1 MTDRS
6 QLTNTKYYELPRIPE
21 ILECWKQRQTQP
33 RWRCSLQDGI
43 FWYGSI
49 MVCIQQNI
57 FLNWLQGWWKLS
69 QLLQHGSWRKQM
81 ASSNNNS
88 LPFLHSWI
96 QLQDLKYNR
105 KWSKTH
111 GITIYKYFRF
121 ACIYMAKYT
130 KHHCISYYGTY
141 QHVVVCLVYLALGKF
156 FYAKTL
162 MWYYVWGHLHDQ
174 LILL

>member
-1 MTDRS
+1 MANFKKYITDRS

-21 ILECWKQRQTQP
+21 TLECWKQRQTQP

-88 LPFLHSWI
+88 LPFPHSWI
-96 QLQDLKYNR
+96 RLQNLKYNN
-105 KWSKTH
+105 KCCKTH
-111 GITIYKYFRF
+111 RITINEYFRLV
-121 ACIYMAKYT
+121 YAKFLLEQW
-130 KHHCISYYGTY
+130 KIEIIISYISWYEILLICYGGY
-141 QHVVVCLVYLALGKF
+141 
-156 FYAKTL
+156 L
-162 MWYYVWGHLHDQ
+162 MW
-174 LILL
+174 

>member
-1 MTDRS
+1 MNDLS

-21 ILECWKQRQTQP
+21 TLECWKQRQTQP

-88 LPFLHSWI
+88 LPFPHSWI
-96 QLQDLKYNR
+96 RLQNLKYNN
-105 KWSKTH
+105 KCCKTH
-111 GITIYKYFRF
+111 RITINEYFRLV
-121 ACIYMAKYT
+121 YAKFLLEQW
-130 KHHCISYYGTY
+130 KIEIIISYISWYEILLICYGGY
-141 QHVVVCLVYLALGKF
+141 
-156 FYAKTL
+156 L
-162 MWYYVWGHLHDQ
+162 MW
-174 LILL
+174 